1 MTLSARGY
9 QQQVI
14 DGALGLWRGGLRRIA
29 AVLATGAGKTVI
41 FALIA
46 KRIRQAGR
54 PVLVIAH
61 RKELIDQ
68 AIGKLHDV
76 DPEARVGRLQGT
88 VKQYQAEIVVGSI
101 QTASTPATLALLK
114 TRRWGLIVIDET
126 HHAAAGSYLRLLREL
141 AAYDEDGP
149 LVLGVTATLGRT
161 DGLALGDVFEQ
172 VVDPTIGLVDLI
184 RHPEGPYLVPP
195 RGIRVRIDGLNLD
208 KVRRVAGDFNA
219 GHLGAA
225 MTASMAPRKIVE
237 AWSEHAKGRPTVAFL
252 PTVAVSIET
261 AQAFND
267 AGFVAVHLDGTT
279 PARDRDAA
287 LVRFRAGQVDVLTNV
302 ALFDEGTD
310 LPTISCVIL
319 GAPTSST
326 GRYQQR
332 VGRGLRLHPGKT
344 DCVIL
349 DVCGVTS
356 KHKLATMASLAGA
369 DAPGEIPDDLLMY
382 EDDLP
387 EAEAVEVDD
396 RGEAEQPEY
405 QDGMLAHEMI
415 DLFGQ
420 SHSAWL
426 RTAGGLWFLPT
437 PQGFIYLLPAPSGR
451 FDLCWAT
458 DGAKG
463 GPARASLAAIS
474 TSHDHLGVIQA
485 DMEIGYAMAAGD
497 EYVAARPVWQ
507 TARTAPWRS
516 EPSRKGGTRG
526 EEYDRISAIRASALL
541 DPLLG

>member
-14 DGALGLWRGGLRRIA
+14 DGALALWRGGLRRIA

-88 VKQYQAEIVVGSI
+88 VKQYMAEIVVGSI
-101 QTASTPATLALLK
+101 QTASTPTTLALLK

-141 AAYDEDGP
+141 GAYDGDENGP

-195 RGIRVRIDGLNLD
+195 RGIRVRIEGLNLD

-225 MTASMAPRKIVE
+225 MTASMAPQRIVD
-237 AWSEHAKGRPTVAFL
+237 AWSEHAKGRPTVGFL

-287 LVRFRAGQVDVLTNV
+287 LTRFRAGQVDVLTNV

-310 LPTISCVIL
+310 LPSIACVIL

-344 DCVIL
+344 DCIIL

-369 DAPGEIPDDLLMY
+369 DAPVDIPDDLLMY
-382 EDDLP
+382 EDDLA
-387 EAEAVEVDD
+387 EAEAVEADD
-396 RGEAEQPEY
+396 GGEAEQPEY
-405 QDGMLAHEMI
+405 QDGMLAHELI

-426 RTAGGLWFLPT
+426 RTAGGRWFLT
-437 PQGFIYLLPAPSGR
+437 AGQQGFVYLDSRGDDR
-451 FDLCWAT
+451 YDLRWAV
-458 DGAKG
+458 
-463 GPARASLAAIS
+463 SL
-474 TSHDHLGVIQA
+474 TEHGLIQG

-497 EYVAARPVWQ
+497 EYVAARPIWQ
-507 TARTAPWRS
+507 AERTAPWRA
-516 EPSRKGGTRG
+516 ERDRRQRDRTRG
-526 EEYDRISAIRASALL
+526 EVADESAVTRASALL
-541 DPLLG
+541 D